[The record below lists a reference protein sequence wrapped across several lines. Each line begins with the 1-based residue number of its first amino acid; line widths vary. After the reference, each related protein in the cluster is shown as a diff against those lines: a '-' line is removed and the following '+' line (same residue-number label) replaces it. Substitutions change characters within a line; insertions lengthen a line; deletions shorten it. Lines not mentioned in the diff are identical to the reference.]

1 MKAES
6 KNQNLRI
13 LVTGVTWFI
22 GSRIVKRLLADGY
35 YKVRCMTRNPE
46 NIFDL
51 FNVSGDIIE
60 VVKADASNY
69 LEIVEAIKRV
79 DIAFYLMLSHIISSI
94 KSDS

>member
-1 MKAES
+1 
-6 KNQNLRI
+6 
-13 LVTGVTWFI
+13 
-22 GSRIVKRLLADGY
+22 
-35 YKVRCMTRNPE
+35 MTRNPH